1 MDGEFLLWLFQFI
14 LSPLCV
20 WWALH
25 EEWCLCT
32 VLPRKVGVEVLSR
45 SQQLHLPPAILAGVE
60 GNGSQ

>member
-1 MDGEFLLWLFQFI
+1 MDGEFLLRLFQFI
-14 LSPLCV
+14 PNPLCL

-25 EEWCLCT
+25 EEWCLYT

-45 SQQLHLPPAILAGVE
+45 SQQLHPSPGIPACVE